1 MKIDDKLL
9 SKLER
14 LSSLSIEDS
23 KKDSLKSEL
32 SDIVNFVEN
41 LNSID
46 VDNIQA
52 TFTTLD
58 GGTQLREDIVNSSEV
73 SDSILRNAPQIDE
86 TFFVV
91 PKIIG

>member
-73 SDSILRNAPQIDE
+73 SDSILGNAPQIDE